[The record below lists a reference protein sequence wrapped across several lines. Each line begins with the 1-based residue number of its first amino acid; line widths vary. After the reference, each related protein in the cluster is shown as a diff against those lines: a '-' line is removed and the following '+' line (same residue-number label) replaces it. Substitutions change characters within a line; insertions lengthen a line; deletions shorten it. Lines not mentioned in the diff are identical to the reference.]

1 MQPQYFS
8 VIDSNESTL
17 FIKFSSFMHF
27 FIQITKKTIQRH
39 IPIRILAYHRMSLS
53 REVFTSWRLKQYS
66 SETFNTLSSAVLVL
80 ESQNGKEA
88 EQNLRGQRDV
98 SATGHYW
105 WDPLGISLIW
115 GNVASFSMIEW
126 ENNLNNEAWCCRSA
140 IISRRWREKSPR
152 KRKPRLILTNT

>member
-1 MQPQYFS
+1 
-8 VIDSNESTL
+8 
-17 FIKFSSFMHF
+17 MHF

-98 SATGHYW
+98 SATGHY
-105 WDPLGISLIW
+105 
-115 GNVASFSMIEW
+115 
-126 ENNLNNEAWCCRSA
+126 
-140 IISRRWREKSPR
+140 
-152 KRKPRLILTNT
+152 